1 MTSNFN
7 TTISLMAD
15 DLTTSI
21 FNSIKIDNEFYPENI
36 TKTSISLSNNILNI
50 YIEAQYI
57 QHFRASINTL
67 LRLIKVSH
75 DSIKSVK
82 IYEK

>member
-7 TTISLMAD
+7 ATISFIAD
-15 DLTTSI
+15 DLINSV
-21 FNSIKIDNEFYPENI
+21 FNSIKIDNDFYPEHI
-36 TKTSISLSNNILNI
+36 TKTSISLSNDILNVSI
-50 YIEAQYI
+50 DAQYI
-57 QHFRASINTL
+57 QHFRASINTI

-82 IYEK
+82 IYE